1 MAAGN
6 GTTCTSNPTLRL
18 ALDTNILAY
27 AEGVNGAPRKAAALE
42 IIEKLPADSTF
53 LPVQAL
59 GELFH
64 VLVRKAG
71 RRPERARA
79 AILSWQDAFPLI
91 ETSPAVL
98 VAAVDLAAQHGLSI
112 WDAVILSATGAA
124 GCRLL
129 LSEDFQA
136 GFTWNG
142 VTVANPFSSPRHA
155 LLATLLGA

>member
-1 MAAGN
+1 M
-6 GTTCTSNPTLRL
+6 RL

-27 AEGVNGAPRKAAALE
+27 AEGVNGAARKKSALD
-42 IIEKLPADSTF
+42 IIAKLPADSTF
-53 LPVQAL
+53 LPVQVL

-71 RRPERARA
+71 RPPERARA

-98 VAAVDLAAQHGLSI
+98 VAGSDLAARHGISI
-112 WDAVILSATGAA
+112 WDAVIFAAASAA

-129 LSEDFQA
+129 LSEDLQP

-142 VTVANPFSSPRHA
+142 VTITNPFSAVRHPLLEA
-155 LLATLLGA
+155 LL